1 MMPNASAIFDLLTR
15 IFHSLSC
22 RYKIGL
28 IADLDKQS
36 KKYSKDFWISYL
48 LEGQLIYYPSTKKIV
63 ITFEK
68 EKSLLRSSLSF
79 SKRGMELS
87 ELIVFNGKLYSCDD
101 RTGVIYQI
109 VPQDG
114 RSDADN
120 SSASQ
125 EQPKPSNNKS
135 LEVSTNSKVFKVLP
149 WVILMDGDGEKEK
162 PFKCEWLAIKNH
174 QLYAG
179 GFGG

>member
-1 MMPNASAIFDLLTR
+1 M
-15 IFHSLSC
+15 
-22 RYKIGL
+22 
-28 IADLDKQS
+28 
-36 KKYSKDFWISYL
+36 
-48 LEGQLIYYPSTKKIV
+48 

-114 RSDADN
+114 RPDN
-120 SSASQ
+120 SSTSQ
-125 EQPKPSNNKS
+125 EQTKPNNKS
-135 LEVSTNSKVFKVLP
+135 LEVPTNSKMFKVLP

-179 GFGG
+179 GFGEFFSIL

>member
-1 MMPNASAIFDLLTR
+1 M
-15 IFHSLSC
+15 
-22 RYKIGL
+22 
-28 IADLDKQS
+28 
-36 KKYSKDFWISYL
+36 
-48 LEGQLIYYPSTKKIV
+48 

-109 VPQDG
+109 APQDG
-114 RSDADN
+114 RPEAGN
-120 SSASQ
+120 GSSSEEPNAS
-125 EQPKPSNNKS
+125 KPNNKS
-135 LEVSTNSKVFKVLP
+135 IEVPTNSKVFKVLP
-149 WVILMDGDGEKEK
+149 WVILMDGNGEKEK

-179 GFGG
+179 GFGESKAVGDHHRLPTIEFRFASCNLVAELNSPTSFPLQAKTGPLRTASS